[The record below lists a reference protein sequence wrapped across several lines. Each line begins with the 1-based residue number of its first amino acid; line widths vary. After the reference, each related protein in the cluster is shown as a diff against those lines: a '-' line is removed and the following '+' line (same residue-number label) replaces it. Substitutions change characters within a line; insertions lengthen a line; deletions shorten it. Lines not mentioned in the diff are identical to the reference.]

1 MYICA
6 RIFSSFTWAKV
17 MTAKEHSGPLVGLKV
32 IDLAT
37 VVAGPGVA
45 KYFAD
50 YGADVIKI
58 ERPSGDSTRAM
69 GWTEPGETDSLWWK
83 LVNRGKR
90 SLVLDLKND
99 ADLSILKELIDSA
112 DLLIENMRPGKIE
125 QLGLDPE
132 ELISRNPKLVVL
144 RVSGF
149 GQTGPYAQKP
159 GFATIAEALSGLS
172 SLLGEPDGGP
182 LLPPIALTDEV
193 TALVGSFSAM
203 IAIFHAKLTGQGQ
216 IVDIDLVDSVLQIM
230 GPLPAA
236 WDSLGY
242 LQPRLGSSIPY
253 SIPRGTYKCS
263 DGVWVA
269 LSASAESVAKRLI
282 ETVGGAGDPRF
293 TSFQSRFENREAL
306 EELTS
311 NWIGS
316 RTSKEVIETIEAAD
330 AAIAP
335 VYNMQ
340 QVIEDPHFI
349 ARESFTKVD
358 GILMQNLVARL
369 SKTPGK
375 IISAG
380 PKLGEHNEEI
390 KRELHDKN

>member
-1 MYICA
+1 MA
-6 RIFSSFTWAKV
+6 S
-17 MTAKEHSGPLVGLKV
+17 KEHTGPLVGLKV
-32 IDLAT
+32 IDLST

-58 ERPSGDSTRAM
+58 ERPAGDSTRSM

-90 SLVLDLKND
+90 SLILDLKND
-99 ADLSILKELIDSA
+99 EDLSILKKLIDSA

-132 ELISRNPKLVVL
+132 QLISRNPKLVVL

-149 GQTGPYAQKP
+149 GQTGPYSQKP

-203 IAIFHAKLTGQGQ
+203 IAIYHAKLTGQGQ

-269 LSASAESVAKRLI
+269 LSASAETVAKRLI
-282 ETVGGAGDPRF
+282 ETVGGGGDPRF

-311 NWIGS
+311 KWIGS
-316 RTSKEVIETIEAAD
+316 RTSNEVIETIEAAD

-349 ARESFTKVD
+349 ARESFIKVD

-380 PKLGEHNEEI
+380 PKLGQHNQEI
-390 KRELHDKN
+390 KRELDEKK

>member
-1 MYICA
+1 M
-6 RIFSSFTWAKV
+6 SNVK
-17 MTAKEHSGPLVGLKV
+17 HQGPLVGLKV

-50 YGADVIKI
+50 YGADVIKV
-58 ERPSGDSTRAM
+58 ERPSGDSTRSM
-69 GWTEPGETDSLWWK
+69 GWTQPGESDSLWWK

-90 SLVLDLKND
+90 SLVLDLKQTS
-99 ADLSILKELIDSA
+99 DLAVLKELIDSA

-125 QLGLDPE
+125 QLGLDPV
-132 ELISRNPKLVVL
+132 ELIKRNPKLVVL

-149 GQTGPYAQKP
+149 GQSGPYAQKP

-172 SLLGEPDGGP
+172 GLLGEPDGGP

-203 IAIFHAKLTGQGQ
+203 MAIFHAKQTGQGQ
-216 IVDIDLVDSVLQIM
+216 VVEIDLVNSVLQIM

-236 WDSLGY
+236 WDSMGY

-253 SIPRGTYKCS
+253 SIPRGTYQCS

-269 LSASAESVAKRLI
+269 LSASAESVARRLI
-282 ETVGGAGDPRF
+282 ETVGGGGDPRF
-293 TSFQSRFENREAL
+293 MSFQARFENREAL
-306 EELTS
+306 EELTR
-311 NWIGS
+311 NWISS
-316 RTSKEVIETIEAAD
+316 RPSAEVISIIDAAD

-335 VYNMQ
+335 VYSMQ
-340 QVIEDPHFI
+340 QVIEYPHFI
-349 ARESFTKVD
+349 ERESFTRVD
-358 GILMQNLVARL
+358 GILMQYLVARM

-375 IISAG
+375 INSVG
-380 PKLGEHNEEI
+380 PKLGEHTEEI
-390 KRELHDKN
+390 VDELNAKK

>member
-1 MYICA
+1 
-6 RIFSSFTWAKV
+6 
-17 MTAKEHSGPLVGLKV
+17 MTRKDLQGPLVGLKV

-58 ERPSGDSTRAM
+58 ERPSGDSTRSM
-69 GWTEPGETDSLWWK
+69 GWTEEGETDSLWWK

-99 ADLSILKELIDSA
+99 TDLLILKELIDSA

-172 SLLGEPDGGP
+172 SLLGEPEGGP

-203 IAIFHAKLTGQGQ
+203 IAIYHAKLTGQGQ

-282 ETVGGAGDPRF
+282 ETVGGGGDPRF
-293 TSFQSRFENREAL
+293 TSFQARFENREAL

-375 IISAG
+375 IISVG
-380 PKLGEHNEEI
+380 PKLGEHTEEI
-390 KRELHDKN
+390 KRELHDKK

>member
-1 MYICA
+1 M
-6 RIFSSFTWAKV
+6 SNVK
-17 MTAKEHSGPLVGLKV
+17 HQGPLVGLKV

-50 YGADVIKI
+50 YGADVIKV
-58 ERPSGDSTRAM
+58 ERPSGDSTRSM
-69 GWTEPGETDSLWWK
+69 GWTQPGESDSLWWK

-90 SLVLDLKND
+90 SLVLDLKQTS
-99 ADLSILKELIDSA
+99 DLAVLKELIDSA

-125 QLGLDPE
+125 QLGLDPV
-132 ELISRNPKLVVL
+132 ELIKRNPKLVVL

-149 GQTGPYAQKP
+149 GQSGPYSQKP

-172 SLLGEPDGGP
+172 GLLGEPDGGP

-203 IAIFHAKLTGQGQ
+203 MAIFHAKQTGQGQ
-216 IVDIDLVDSVLQIM
+216 VVEIDLVNSVLQIM

-236 WDSLGY
+236 WDSMGY

-253 SIPRGTYKCS
+253 SIPRGTYQCS

-269 LSASAESVAKRLI
+269 LSASAESVARRLI
-282 ETVGGAGDPRF
+282 ETVGGGGDPRF
-293 TSFQSRFENREAL
+293 MSFQARFENREAL
-306 EELTS
+306 EELTR
-311 NWIGS
+311 NWISS
-316 RTSKEVIETIEAAD
+316 RPSAEVISIIDAAD

-335 VYNMQ
+335 VYSMQ

-349 ARESFTKVD
+349 ERESFTRVD
-358 GILMQNLVARL
+358 GILMQNLVARM

-375 IISAG
+375 INSVG
-380 PKLGEHNEEI
+380 PKLGEHTEEI
-390 KRELHDKN
+390 VDELNAKK

>member
-1 MYICA
+1 M
-6 RIFSSFTWAKV
+6 SNVK
-17 MTAKEHSGPLVGLKV
+17 HQGPLVGLKV

-50 YGADVIKI
+50 YGADVIKV
-58 ERPSGDSTRAM
+58 ERPSGDSTRSM
-69 GWTEPGETDSLWWK
+69 GWTQPGESDSLWWK

-90 SLVLDLKND
+90 SLVLDLKQTS
-99 ADLSILKELIDSA
+99 DLAVLKELIDSA

-125 QLGLDPE
+125 QLGLDPA
-132 ELISRNPKLVVL
+132 ELIKRNPKLVVL

-149 GQTGPYAQKP
+149 GQSGPYAQKP

-172 SLLGEPDGGP
+172 GLLGEPDGGP

-203 IAIFHAKLTGQGQ
+203 MAIFHANQTGQGQ
-216 IVDIDLVDSVLQIM
+216 VVEIDLVNSVLQIM

-236 WDSLGY
+236 WDSMGY

-253 SIPRGTYKCS
+253 SIPRGTYQCS

-269 LSASAESVAKRLI
+269 LSASAESVARRLI
-282 ETVGGAGDPRF
+282 ETVGGGGDPRF
-293 TSFQSRFENREAL
+293 MSFQSRFENREAL
-306 EELTS
+306 EELTR
-311 NWIGS
+311 NWISS
-316 RTSKEVIETIEAAD
+316 RPSAEVIRIIDAAD

-335 VYNMQ
+335 VYSMQ

-349 ARESFTKVD
+349 ERESFTRVD
-358 GILMQNLVARL
+358 GILMQNLVARM

-375 IISAG
+375 INSVG
-380 PKLGEHNEEI
+380 PKLGEHTEDI
-390 KRELHDKN
+390 VDELNAKK

>member
-1 MYICA
+1 M
-6 RIFSSFTWAKV
+6 SNVK
-17 MTAKEHSGPLVGLKV
+17 HQGPLVGLKV

-50 YGADVIKI
+50 YGADVIKV
-58 ERPSGDSTRAM
+58 ERPSGDSTRSM
-69 GWTEPGETDSLWWK
+69 GWTQPGESDSLWWK

-90 SLVLDLKND
+90 SLVLDLKQTS
-99 ADLSILKELIDSA
+99 DLEVLKELIDSA

-125 QLGLDPE
+125 QLGLDPA
-132 ELISRNPKLVVL
+132 ELIKRNPKLVVL

-149 GQTGPYAQKP
+149 GQSGPYAQKP

-172 SLLGEPDGGP
+172 GLLGEPDGGP

-203 IAIFHAKLTGQGQ
+203 MAIFHAKQTGQGQ
-216 IVDIDLVDSVLQIM
+216 VVEIDLVNSVLQIM

-236 WDSLGY
+236 WDSMGY

-253 SIPRGTYKCS
+253 SIPRGTYQCS

-269 LSASAESVAKRLI
+269 LSASAESVARRLI
-282 ETVGGAGDPRF
+282 ETIGGGGDPRF
-293 TSFQSRFENREAL
+293 TSFQERFENREAL
-306 EELTS
+306 EELAR

-316 RTSKEVIETIEAAD
+316 RPSTEVIRIIDAAD

-335 VYNMQ
+335 VYSMQ

-349 ARESFTKVD
+349 ERESFTRVD
-358 GILMQNLVARL
+358 GILMQNLVARM
-369 SKTPGK
+369 SRTPGK
-375 IISAG
+375 INSVG
-380 PKLGEHNEEI
+380 PKLGEHTEEI
-390 KRELHDKN
+390 VDELNAKK

>member
-1 MYICA
+1 
-6 RIFSSFTWAKV
+6 
-17 MTAKEHSGPLVGLKV
+17 MTSREHSGPLVGLKV
-32 IDLAT
+32 VDLAT

-58 ERPSGDSTRAM
+58 ERPSGDSTRSM
-69 GWTEPGETDSLWWK
+69 GWTQPGETDSLWWK

-90 SLVLDLKND
+90 SLVLDLKNND
-99 ADLSILKELIDSA
+99 DLSILKELIDSA

-132 ELISRNPKLVVL
+132 QLISRNPKLVVL

-203 IAIFHAKLTGQGQ
+203 IAIYHAKLTGQGQ

-282 ETVGGAGDPRF
+282 ETVGGGGDPRF

>member
-1 MYICA
+1 
-6 RIFSSFTWAKV
+6 
-17 MTAKEHSGPLVGLKV
+17 MTSKEHAGPLLGLKV
-32 IDLAT
+32 IDLST

-58 ERPSGDSTRAM
+58 ERPAGDSTRSM

-99 ADLSILKELIDSA
+99 EELSILKKLIDTA

-132 ELISRNPKLVVL
+132 QLISRNPKLVVL

-149 GQTGPYAQKP
+149 GQTGPYSQKP

-203 IAIFHAKLTGQGQ
+203 IAIYHAKLTGQGQ

-282 ETVGGAGDPRF
+282 ETVGGGGDPRF

-311 NWIGS
+311 RWIGT

-375 IISAG
+375 IVSAG
-380 PKLGEHNEEI
+380 PKLGQHNQEI
-390 KRELHDKN
+390 KRELDDKK

>member
-1 MYICA
+1 
-6 RIFSSFTWAKV
+6 
-17 MTAKEHSGPLVGLKV
+17 
-32 IDLAT
+32 

-50 YGADVIKI
+50 YGADVIKV
-58 ERPSGDSTRAM
+58 ERPSGDSTRSM
-69 GWTEPGETDSLWWK
+69 GWTQPGESDSLWWK

-90 SLVLDLKND
+90 SLVLDLKQTS
-99 ADLSILKELIDSA
+99 DLAVLKELIDSA

-125 QLGLDPE
+125 QLGLDPA
-132 ELISRNPKLVVL
+132 ELIKRNPKLVVL

-149 GQTGPYAQKP
+149 GQSGPYAQKP

-172 SLLGEPDGGP
+172 GLLGEPDGGP

-203 IAIFHAKLTGQGQ
+203 MAIFHAKQTGQGQ
-216 IVDIDLVDSVLQIM
+216 VVEIDLVNSVLQIM

-236 WDSLGY
+236 WDSMGY

-253 SIPRGTYKCS
+253 SIPRGTYQCS

-269 LSASAESVAKRLI
+269 LSASAESVARRLI
-282 ETVGGAGDPRF
+282 ETVGGGGDPRF
-293 TSFQSRFENREAL
+293 MSFQSRFENREAL
-306 EELTS
+306 EELTR
-311 NWIGS
+311 NWISS
-316 RTSKEVIETIEAAD
+316 RPSAEVIRIIDAAD

-335 VYNMQ
+335 VYSMQ

-349 ARESFTKVD
+349 ERESFTRVD
-358 GILMQNLVARL
+358 GILMQNLVARM

-375 IISAG
+375 INSVG
-380 PKLGEHNEEI
+380 PKLGEHTEEI
-390 KRELHDKN
+390 VDELNAKK

>member
-1 MYICA
+1 M
-6 RIFSSFTWAKV
+6 SNVK
-17 MTAKEHSGPLVGLKV
+17 HQGPLVGLKV

-50 YGADVIKI
+50 YGADVIKV
-58 ERPSGDSTRAM
+58 EKPSGDSTRSM
-69 GWTEPGETDSLWWK
+69 GWTQPGESDSLWWK

-90 SLVLDLKND
+90 SLVLDLKQTS
-99 ADLSILKELIDSA
+99 DLAVLKELIDSA

-125 QLGLDPE
+125 QLGLDPA
-132 ELISRNPKLVVL
+132 ELIKRNPKLVVL

-149 GQTGPYAQKP
+149 GQSGPYAQKP

-172 SLLGEPDGGP
+172 GLLGEPDGGP

-203 IAIFHAKLTGQGQ
+203 MAIFHAKQTGQGQ
-216 IVDIDLVDSVLQIM
+216 VVEIDLVNSVLQIM

-236 WDSLGY
+236 WDSMGY

-253 SIPRGTYKCS
+253 SIPRGTYQCS

-269 LSASAESVAKRLI
+269 LSASAESVARRLI
-282 ETVGGAGDPRF
+282 ETVGGGGDPRF
-293 TSFQSRFENREAL
+293 MSFQARFENREAL
-306 EELTS
+306 EELTR
-311 NWIGS
+311 NWISS
-316 RTSKEVIETIEAAD
+316 RPSAEVISIIDAAD

-335 VYNMQ
+335 VYSMQ

-349 ARESFTKVD
+349 ERESFTRVD
-358 GILMQNLVARL
+358 GILMQNLIARM

-375 IISAG
+375 INSVG
-380 PKLGEHNEEI
+380 PKLGEHTEEI
-390 KRELHDKN
+390 VDELNAKK

>member
-1 MYICA
+1 M
-6 RIFSSFTWAKV
+6 SNVK
-17 MTAKEHSGPLVGLKV
+17 HQGPLVGLKV

-50 YGADVIKI
+50 YGADVIKV
-58 ERPSGDSTRAM
+58 ERPSGDSTRSM
-69 GWTEPGETDSLWWK
+69 GWTQPGESDSLWWK

-90 SLVLDLKND
+90 SLVLDLKQTS
-99 ADLSILKELIDSA
+99 DLAVLKELIDSA

-125 QLGLDPE
+125 QLGLDPV
-132 ELISRNPKLVVL
+132 ELIKRNPKLVVL

-149 GQTGPYAQKP
+149 GQSGPYSQKP

-172 SLLGEPDGGP
+172 GLLGEPDGGP

-203 IAIFHAKLTGQGQ
+203 MAIFHAKQTGQGQ
-216 IVDIDLVDSVLQIM
+216 VVEIDLVNSVLQIM

-236 WDSLGY
+236 WDSMGY

-253 SIPRGTYKCS
+253 SIPRGTYQCS

-269 LSASAESVAKRLI
+269 LSASAESVARRLI
-282 ETVGGAGDPRF
+282 ETVGGGGDPRF
-293 TSFQSRFENREAL
+293 MSFQARFENREAL
-306 EELTS
+306 EELTW
-311 NWIGS
+311 NWISS
-316 RTSKEVIETIEAAD
+316 RPSAEVISIIDAAD

-335 VYNMQ
+335 VYSMQ
-340 QVIEDPHFI
+340 QVIEDSHFI
-349 ARESFTKVD
+349 ERESFTRVD
-358 GILMQNLVARL
+358 GILMQNLVARM

-375 IISAG
+375 INSVG
-380 PKLGEHNEEI
+380 PKLGEHTEEI
-390 KRELHDKN
+390 VDELNAKK

>member
-1 MYICA
+1 
-6 RIFSSFTWAKV
+6 

-203 IAIFHAKLTGQGQ
+203 IAIYHAKLTGQGQ

-282 ETVGGAGDPRF
+282 ETVGGGGDPRF

>member
-1 MYICA
+1 
-6 RIFSSFTWAKV
+6 
-17 MTAKEHSGPLVGLKV
+17 MTSREHAGPLLGLKV
-32 IDLAT
+32 IDLST

-58 ERPSGDSTRAM
+58 ERPAGDSTRSM

-99 ADLSILKELIDSA
+99 EDLSILKKLIDSA

-132 ELISRNPKLVVL
+132 QLISRNPKLVVL

-149 GQTGPYAQKP
+149 GQTGPYSQKP

-203 IAIFHAKLTGQGQ
+203 IAIYHAKLTGQGQ

-269 LSASAESVAKRLI
+269 LSASAETVAKRLI
-282 ETVGGAGDPRF
+282 ETVGGGGDPRF

-311 NWIGS
+311 RWIGT

-375 IISAG
+375 IVSAG
-380 PKLGEHNEEI
+380 PKLGQHNQEI
-390 KRELHDKN
+390 KRELDDKK

>member
-1 MYICA
+1 
-6 RIFSSFTWAKV
+6 
-17 MTAKEHSGPLVGLKV
+17 MTSKEHAGPLLGLKV
-32 IDLAT
+32 IDLST

-58 ERPSGDSTRAM
+58 ERPAGDSTRSM
-69 GWTEPGETDSLWWK
+69 GWTEPGESDSLWWK

-99 ADLSILKELIDSA
+99 EDLSILKKLIDSA

-132 ELISRNPKLVVL
+132 QLISRNPKLVVL

-149 GQTGPYAQKP
+149 GQTGPYSQKP

-203 IAIFHAKLTGQGQ
+203 IAIYHAKLTGQGQ

-269 LSASAESVAKRLI
+269 LSASAETVAKRLI
-282 ETVGGAGDPRF
+282 ETVGGGGDPRF

-311 NWIGS
+311 RWIGS

-375 IISAG
+375 IVSAG
-380 PKLGEHNEEI
+380 PKLGQHNQEV
-390 KRELHDKN
+390 KRELDDKK

>member
-1 MYICA
+1 
-6 RIFSSFTWAKV
+6 
-17 MTAKEHSGPLVGLKV
+17 MTSKEHAGPLLGLKV
-32 IDLAT
+32 IDLST

-58 ERPSGDSTRAM
+58 ERPAGDSTRSM

-99 ADLSILKELIDSA
+99 EDLSILKKLIDSA

-132 ELISRNPKLVVL
+132 QLISRNPKLVVL

-149 GQTGPYAQKP
+149 GQTGPYSQKP

-203 IAIFHAKLTGQGQ
+203 IAIYHAKLTGQGQ

-269 LSASAESVAKRLI
+269 LSASAETVAKRLI
-282 ETVGGAGDPRF
+282 ETVGGGGDPRF

-311 NWIGS
+311 KWIGS
-316 RTSKEVIETIEAAD
+316 RTSKEVIQTIEAAD

-375 IISAG
+375 IVSAG
-380 PKLGEHNEEI
+380 PKLGEHNQEI
-390 KRELHDKN
+390 KRELDDKK

>member
-1 MYICA
+1 
-6 RIFSSFTWAKV
+6 
-17 MTAKEHSGPLVGLKV
+17 MTSNEHTGPLLGLKV
-32 IDLAT
+32 IDLST

-58 ERPSGDSTRAM
+58 ERPAGDSTRSM

-99 ADLSILKELIDSA
+99 EDLSILKKLIDSA

-132 ELISRNPKLVVL
+132 QLISRNPKLVVL

-149 GQTGPYAQKP
+149 GQTGPYSQKP

-203 IAIFHAKLTGQGQ
+203 IAIYHAKLTGQGQ

-269 LSASAESVAKRLI
+269 LSASAETVAKRLI
-282 ETVGGAGDPRF
+282 ETVGGGGDPRF

-311 NWIGS
+311 RWIGT

-375 IISAG
+375 IVSAG
-380 PKLGEHNEEI
+380 PKLGQHNQEI
-390 KRELHDKN
+390 KRELDDKK

>member
-1 MYICA
+1 M
-6 RIFSSFTWAKV
+6 SNVK
-17 MTAKEHSGPLVGLKV
+17 HQGPLVGLKV

-50 YGADVIKI
+50 YGADVIKV
-58 ERPSGDSTRAM
+58 ERPSGDSTRSM
-69 GWTEPGETDSLWWK
+69 GWTQPGESDSLWWK

-90 SLVLDLKND
+90 SLVLDLKQTS
-99 ADLSILKELIDSA
+99 DLAVLKELINSA

-125 QLGLDPE
+125 QLGLDPV
-132 ELISRNPKLVVL
+132 ELIKRNPKLVVL

-149 GQTGPYAQKP
+149 GQSGPYAQKP

-172 SLLGEPDGGP
+172 GLLGEPDGGP

-203 IAIFHAKLTGQGQ
+203 MAIFHAKQTGQGQ
-216 IVDIDLVDSVLQIM
+216 VVEIDLVNSVLQIM

-236 WDSLGY
+236 WDSMGY

-253 SIPRGTYKCS
+253 SIPRGTYQCS

-269 LSASAESVAKRLI
+269 LSASAESVARRLI
-282 ETVGGAGDPRF
+282 ETVGGGGDPRF
-293 TSFQSRFENREAL
+293 MSFQARFENREAL
-306 EELTS
+306 EELTR
-311 NWIGS
+311 NWISS
-316 RTSKEVIETIEAAD
+316 RPSAEVISIIDAAD

-335 VYNMQ
+335 VYSMQ

-349 ARESFTKVD
+349 ERESFTRVD
-358 GILMQNLVARL
+358 GILMQNLVARM

-375 IISAG
+375 INSVG
-380 PKLGEHNEEI
+380 PKLGEHTEEI
-390 KRELHDKN
+390 VDELNAKK

>member
-1 MYICA
+1 M
-6 RIFSSFTWAKV
+6 SNQKH
-17 MTAKEHSGPLVGLKV
+17 EGPLVGLKV

-50 YGADVIKI
+50 YGADVIKV
-58 ERPSGDSTRAM
+58 ERPSGDSTRSM
-69 GWTEPGETDSLWWK
+69 GWTQPGESDSLWWK

-90 SLVLDLKND
+90 SLVLDLKQN
-99 ADLSILKELIDSA
+99 ADLEVLKELTNSA
-112 DLLIENMRPGKIE
+112 DLLIENMRPGKME
-125 QLGLDPE
+125 QLGLDPV
-132 ELISRNPKLVVL
+132 ELIKRNPKLVVL

-149 GQTGPYAQKP
+149 GQSGPYAQKP

-172 SLLGEPDGGP
+172 GLLGEPDGGP
-182 LLPPIALTDEV
+182 LLPPIALSDEV

-203 IAIFHAKLTGQGQ
+203 MAIFHAKQTGQGQ
-216 IVDIDLVDSVLQIM
+216 VVEVDLVNSVLQIM

-253 SIPRGTYKCS
+253 SIPRGTYQCS

-269 LSASAESVAKRLI
+269 LSASAESVARRLV
-282 ETVGGAGDPRF
+282 ETVGGGEDPRF
-293 TSFQSRFENREAL
+293 KSFQTRFENREAL
-306 EELTS
+306 EELTR

-316 RTSKEVIETIEAAD
+316 RPSTEVIETINAAD
-330 AAIAP
+330 AAVAP
-335 VYNMQ
+335 VYSMQ
-340 QVIEDPHFI
+340 QVVEDPHFI
-349 ARESFTKVD
+349 ERESFTRVD
-358 GILMQNLVARL
+358 GILMQNLVARM

-375 IISAG
+375 INSVG
-380 PKLGEHNEEI
+380 PKLGEHTEEI
-390 KRELHDKN
+390 VEELNAKK

>member
-1 MYICA
+1 MSTSE
-6 RIFSSFTWAKV
+6 RR
-17 MTAKEHSGPLVGLKV
+17 GPLVGLKV

-50 YGADVIKI
+50 YGADVIKV
-58 ERPSGDSTRAM
+58 ERPSGDSTRSM
-69 GWTEPGETDSLWWK
+69 GWTEPNETDSLWWK

-90 SLVLDLKND
+90 SIVLDLKKNE
-99 ADLSILKELIDSA
+99 DLVILKKLIQSA
-112 DLLIENMRPGKIE
+112 DLLVENMRPGKIE
-125 QLGLDPE
+125 ELGLDPE
-132 ELISRNPKLVVL
+132 ELIKNNPKLVVL

-149 GQTGPYAQKP
+149 GQSGPYAQKP

-172 SLLGEPDGGP
+172 GLLGEPDGGP

-203 IAIFHAKLTGQGQ
+203 MAIFHARLTGEGQ
-216 IVDIDLVDSVLQIM
+216 VVDIDLVDSVLQIM

-253 SIPRGTYKCS
+253 SIPRGTYQCS

-269 LSASAESVAKRLI
+269 ISASAETVARRLI
-282 ETVGGAGDPRF
+282 ETLGGGGDPRF
-293 TSFQSRFENREAL
+293 GTFQSRFENREAL
-306 EELTS
+306 EALTS
-311 NWIGS
+311 DWIKARPS
-316 RTSKEVIETIEAAD
+316 DEVIRVIEEAD

-335 VYNMQ
+335 VYNMK

-349 ARESFTKVD
+349 ARESFIHVD
-358 GILMQNLVARL
+358 GMLMQNLVARL
-369 SKTPGK
+369 SKTPGR
-375 IISAG
+375 ITSVG
-380 PKLGEHNEEI
+380 PSLGRDTEEI
-390 KRELHDKN
+390 VKEIREI

>member
-1 MYICA
+1 
-6 RIFSSFTWAKV
+6 
-17 MTAKEHSGPLVGLKV
+17 MTSKEHAGPLLGLKV
-32 IDLAT
+32 IDLST

-58 ERPSGDSTRAM
+58 ERPAGDSTRSM
-69 GWTEPGETDSLWWK
+69 GWTEPGEADSLWWK

-99 ADLSILKELIDSA
+99 KDLSILKKLIDSA

-132 ELISRNPKLVVL
+132 QLISRNPKLVVL

-149 GQTGPYAQKP
+149 GQTGPYSQKP

-203 IAIFHAKLTGQGQ
+203 LAIYHAKLTGQGQ

-269 LSASAESVAKRLI
+269 LSASAETVAKRLI
-282 ETVGGAGDPRF
+282 ETVGGGGDPRF

-311 NWIGS
+311 RWIGT

-375 IISAG
+375 IVSAG
-380 PKLGEHNEEI
+380 PKLGQHNQEI
-390 KRELHDKN
+390 KRELDDKK

>member
-1 MYICA
+1 M
-6 RIFSSFTWAKV
+6 STEK
-17 MTAKEHSGPLVGLKV
+17 HQGPLVGLKV

-50 YGADVIKI
+50 YGADVIKV
-58 ERPSGDSTRAM
+58 ERPSGDSTRSM
-69 GWTEPGETDSLWWK
+69 GWTQPGESDSLWWK

-90 SLVLDLKND
+90 SLVLDLKQTS
-99 ADLSILKELIDSA
+99 DLEVLNELINSA

-125 QLGLDPE
+125 QLGLDPI
-132 ELISRNPKLVVL
+132 ELIKRNPKLVVL

-149 GQTGPYAQKP
+149 GQSGPYAQKP

-172 SLLGEPDGGP
+172 GLLGEPEGGP

-203 IAIFHAKLTGQGQ
+203 MAIFHAKQTGHGQ
-216 IVDIDLVDSVLQIM
+216 VVEIDLVNSVLQIM

-236 WDSLGY
+236 WDSMRY

-253 SIPRGTYKCS
+253 SIPRGTYQCS

-269 LSASAESVAKRLI
+269 LSASAESVARRLI
-282 ETVGGAGDPRF
+282 ETVGGGEDPRF
-293 TSFQSRFENREAL
+293 ESFQARFENREAL
-306 EELTS
+306 EELTRD
-311 NWIGS
+311 WISS
-316 RTSKEVIETIEAAD
+316 RPSAEVIKIIEAAD
-330 AAIAP
+330 AAISP
-335 VYNMQ
+335 VYNMK

-349 ARESFTKVD
+349 ERESFTRVD
-358 GILMQNLVARL
+358 GILMQNLVARM
-369 SKTPGK
+369 SITPGK
-375 IISAG
+375 INSVG
-380 PKLGEHNEEI
+380 PKLGEHTKEI
-390 KRELHDKN
+390 VDELNDKR

>member
-1 MYICA
+1 M
-6 RIFSSFTWAKV
+6 SNVK
-17 MTAKEHSGPLVGLKV
+17 HQGPLVGLKV

-50 YGADVIKI
+50 YGADVIKV
-58 ERPSGDSTRAM
+58 ERPSGDSTRSM
-69 GWTEPGETDSLWWK
+69 GWTQPGESDSLWWK

-90 SLVLDLKND
+90 SLVLDLKQTS
-99 ADLSILKELIDSA
+99 DLAVLKELIDSA

-125 QLGLDPE
+125 QLGLDPA
-132 ELISRNPKLVVL
+132 ELIKRNPKLVVL

-149 GQTGPYAQKP
+149 GQSGPYAQKP

-172 SLLGEPDGGP
+172 GLLGEPDGGP

-203 IAIFHAKLTGQGQ
+203 MAIFHAKQTGQGQ
-216 IVDIDLVDSVLQIM
+216 VVEIDLVNSVLQIM

-236 WDSLGY
+236 WDSMGY

-253 SIPRGTYKCS
+253 SIPRGTYQCS

-269 LSASAESVAKRLI
+269 LSASAESVARRLI
-282 ETVGGAGDPRF
+282 ETVGGGGDPRF
-293 TSFQSRFENREAL
+293 MSFQERFENREAL
-306 EELTS
+306 EELTR
-311 NWIGS
+311 NWISS
-316 RTSKEVIETIEAAD
+316 RPSAEVISIIDAAD

-335 VYNMQ
+335 VYSMQ

-349 ARESFTKVD
+349 ERESFTRVD
-358 GILMQNLVARL
+358 GILMQNLVARM

-375 IISAG
+375 INSVG
-380 PKLGEHNEEI
+380 PKLGEHTEEI
-390 KRELHDKN
+390 VDELNAKK

>member
-1 MYICA
+1 
-6 RIFSSFTWAKV
+6 

-58 ERPSGDSTRAM
+58 ERPSGDSTRSM

>member
-1 MYICA
+1 
-6 RIFSSFTWAKV
+6 
-17 MTAKEHSGPLVGLKV
+17 MTSKEHAGPLLGLKV
-32 IDLAT
+32 IDLST

-58 ERPSGDSTRAM
+58 ERPAGDSTRSM

-99 ADLSILKELIDSA
+99 EDLSILKKLIDSA

-132 ELISRNPKLVVL
+132 QLISRNPKLVVL

-149 GQTGPYAQKP
+149 GQKGPYSQKP

-203 IAIFHAKLTGQGQ
+203 IAIYHAKLTGQGQ

-269 LSASAESVAKRLI
+269 LSASAETVAKRLI
-282 ETVGGAGDPRF
+282 ETVGGGGDPRF

-311 NWIGS
+311 RWIGT

-375 IISAG
+375 IVSAG
-380 PKLGEHNEEI
+380 PKLGQHNQEI
-390 KRELHDKN
+390 KRELDDKK

>member
-1 MYICA
+1 
-6 RIFSSFTWAKV
+6 
-17 MTAKEHSGPLVGLKV
+17 MTSKEHAGPLLGLKV
-32 IDLAT
+32 IDLST

-58 ERPSGDSTRAM
+58 ERPAGDSTRSM

-99 ADLSILKELIDSA
+99 EDLSILKKLIDSA

-132 ELISRNPKLVVL
+132 QLISRNPKLVVL

-149 GQTGPYAQKP
+149 GQTGPYSQKP

-172 SLLGEPDGGP
+172 SLLGEPNGGP

-203 IAIFHAKLTGQGQ
+203 IAIYHAKLTGQGQ

-269 LSASAESVAKRLI
+269 LSASAETVAKRLI
-282 ETVGGAGDPRF
+282 ETVGGGGDPRF

-311 NWIGS
+311 RWIGS

-375 IISAG
+375 IVSAG
-380 PKLGEHNEEI
+380 PKLGQHNQEI
-390 KRELHDKN
+390 KRELDDKK

>member
-1 MYICA
+1 MSTSE
-6 RIFSSFTWAKV
+6 RR
-17 MTAKEHSGPLVGLKV
+17 GPLVGLKV

-50 YGADVIKI
+50 YGADVIKV
-58 ERPSGDSTRAM
+58 ERPSGDSTRSM
-69 GWTEPGETDSLWWK
+69 GWTEPNESDSLWWK

-90 SLVLDLKND
+90 SIVLDLKKNE
-99 ADLSILKELIDSA
+99 DLVILKKLIQSA

-125 QLGLDPE
+125 ELGLDPE
-132 ELISRNPKLVVL
+132 ELIKNNPKLVVL

-149 GQTGPYAQKP
+149 GQSGPYAQKP

-172 SLLGEPDGGP
+172 GLLGEPEGGP

-203 IAIFHAKLTGQGQ
+203 MALFHARLTGEGQ
-216 IVDIDLVDSVLQIM
+216 VVDIDLVDSVLQIM

-253 SIPRGTYKCS
+253 SIPRGTYQCS

-269 LSASAESVAKRLI
+269 ISASAETVARRLI
-282 ETVGGAGDPRF
+282 ETLGGGGDPRF
-293 TSFQSRFENREAL
+293 GSFQSRFENREAL
-306 EELTS
+306 ETLTS
-311 NWIGS
+311 DWIKARPS
-316 RTSKEVIETIEAAD
+316 DEVIRIIEEAD

-335 VYNMQ
+335 VYNMK

-349 ARESFTKVD
+349 ARESFIHVD
-358 GILMQNLVARL
+358 GMLMQNLVARL
-369 SKTPGK
+369 SKTPGR
-375 IISAG
+375 ITSVG
-380 PKLGEHNEEI
+380 PSLGRDTEEI
-390 KRELHDKN
+390 VKEIREI

>member
-1 MYICA
+1 
-6 RIFSSFTWAKV
+6 
-17 MTAKEHSGPLVGLKV
+17 MTSKEHAGPLLGLKV
-32 IDLAT
+32 IDLST

-58 ERPSGDSTRAM
+58 ERPAGDSTRSM

-99 ADLSILKELIDSA
+99 ENLSILKKLIDSA

-132 ELISRNPKLVVL
+132 QLISRNPKLVVL

-149 GQTGPYAQKP
+149 GQTGPYSQKP

-203 IAIFHAKLTGQGQ
+203 IAIYHAKLTGQGQ

-269 LSASAESVAKRLI
+269 LSASAETVAKRLI
-282 ETVGGAGDPRF
+282 ETVGGGGDPRF

-311 NWIGS
+311 RWIGT

-375 IISAG
+375 IVSAG
-380 PKLGEHNEEI
+380 PKLGQHNQEI
-390 KRELHDKN
+390 KRELDDKK

>member
-1 MYICA
+1 M
-6 RIFSSFTWAKV
+6 SNVK
-17 MTAKEHSGPLVGLKV
+17 HQGPLVGLKV

-50 YGADVIKI
+50 YGADVIKV
-58 ERPSGDSTRAM
+58 ERPSGDSTRSM
-69 GWTEPGETDSLWWK
+69 GWTQPGESDSLWWK

-90 SLVLDLKND
+90 SLVLDLKQTS
-99 ADLSILKELIDSA
+99 DLAVLKELIDSA

-125 QLGLDPE
+125 QLGLDPA
-132 ELISRNPKLVVL
+132 ELIKRNPKLVVL

-149 GQTGPYAQKP
+149 GQSGPYAQKP

-172 SLLGEPDGGP
+172 GLLGEPDGGP

-203 IAIFHAKLTGQGQ
+203 MAIFHAKQTGQGQ
-216 IVDIDLVDSVLQIM
+216 VVEIDLVNSVLQIM

-236 WDSLGY
+236 WDSMGY

-253 SIPRGTYKCS
+253 SIPRGTYQCS

-269 LSASAESVAKRLI
+269 LSASAESVARRLI
-282 ETVGGAGDPRF
+282 ETVGGGGDPRF
-293 TSFQSRFENREAL
+293 VSFQSRFENREAL
-306 EELTS
+306 EELTR
-311 NWIGS
+311 NWISS
-316 RTSKEVIETIEAAD
+316 RPSAEVISIIDAAD

-335 VYNMQ
+335 VYSMQ

-349 ARESFTKVD
+349 ERESFTRVD
-358 GILMQNLVARL
+358 GILMQNLVARM

-375 IISAG
+375 INSVG
-380 PKLGEHNEEI
+380 PKLGEHTEEI
-390 KRELHDKN
+390 VDELNAKK

>member
-1 MYICA
+1 
-6 RIFSSFTWAKV
+6 

-203 IAIFHAKLTGQGQ
+203 IAIYHAKLTGQGQ
-216 IVDIDLVDSVLQIM
+216 VVDIDLVDSVLQIM

-311 NWIGS
+311 NWIAS

-358 GILMQNLVARL
+358 GSLMQNLVARL

-390 KRELHDKN
+390 KKELHDKN

>member
-1 MYICA
+1 
-6 RIFSSFTWAKV
+6 
-17 MTAKEHSGPLVGLKV
+17 MTSKEHAGPLLGLKV
-32 IDLAT
+32 IDLST

-58 ERPSGDSTRAM
+58 ERPAGDSTRSM

-99 ADLSILKELIDSA
+99 EDLSILKKLIDSA

-132 ELISRNPKLVVL
+132 QLISRNPKLVVL

-149 GQTGPYAQKP
+149 GQTGPYSQKP

-203 IAIFHAKLTGQGQ
+203 IAIYHAKLTGQGQ

-269 LSASAESVAKRLI
+269 LSASAETVAKRLI
-282 ETVGGAGDPRF
+282 ETVGGGGDPRF
-293 TSFQSRFENREAL
+293 TPFQSRFENREAL

-311 NWIGS
+311 RWIGS

-375 IISAG
+375 IVSAG
-380 PKLGEHNEEI
+380 PKLGQHNQEI
-390 KRELHDKN
+390 KKELDDKK

>member
-1 MYICA
+1 MGDQ
-6 RIFSSFTWAKV
+6 K
-17 MTAKEHSGPLVGLKV
+17 HQGPLVGLKV

-37 VVAGPGVA
+37 VVAGPGVG

-50 YGADVIKI
+50 YGADVIKV
-58 ERPSGDSTRAM
+58 EKPSGDSTRSM
-69 GWTEPGETDSLWWK
+69 GWTQPGESDSLWWK

-90 SLVLDLKND
+90 SITLDLKQH
-99 ADLSILKELIDSA
+99 ADLEILKELIDSA
-112 DLLIENMRPGKIE
+112 DLFIENMRPGKIE
-125 QLGLDPE
+125 QLGLDPD
-132 ELISRNPKLVVL
+132 ELIKRNPKLVVL

-149 GQTGPYAQKP
+149 GQSGPYAQKP

-172 SLLGEPDGGP
+172 GLLGEPDGGP

-203 IAIFHAKLTGQGQ
+203 MAIFHAKQTGQGQ
-216 IVDIDLVDSVLQIM
+216 IVDIDLVNSVLQIM

-236 WDSLGY
+236 WDSMGY

-253 SIPRGTYKCS
+253 SIPRGTYQCS
-263 DGVWVA
+263 DGAWVA
-269 LSASAESVAKRLI
+269 LSASAESVAGRLI
-282 ETVGGAGDPRF
+282 ETMGGGGDSRF
-293 TSFQSRFENREAL
+293 ISFQSRFENREAL
-306 EELTS
+306 EELTRS
-311 NWIGS
+311 WIGS
-316 RTSKEVIETIEAAD
+316 KPSAEVIRIVEAAD

-349 ARESFTKVD
+349 ARESFTRVD
-358 GILMQNLVARL
+358 GILMQNLVARM

-375 IISAG
+375 INSVG
-380 PKLGEHNEEI
+380 PKLGEHSEEI
-390 KRELHDKN
+390 VNELHEKK

>member
-1 MYICA
+1 
-6 RIFSSFTWAKV
+6 
-17 MTAKEHSGPLVGLKV
+17 MTSKEHAGPLLGLKV
-32 IDLAT
+32 IDLST

-58 ERPSGDSTRAM
+58 ERPSGDSTRSM

-99 ADLSILKELIDSA
+99 ENLSILKKLIDSA

-132 ELISRNPKLVVL
+132 QLISRNPKLVVL

-149 GQTGPYAQKP
+149 GQTGPYSQKP

-203 IAIFHAKLTGQGQ
+203 IAIYHAKLTGQGQ

-269 LSASAESVAKRLI
+269 LSASAETVAKRLI
-282 ETVGGAGDPRF
+282 ETVGGGGDPRF

-311 NWIGS
+311 RWIGT

-375 IISAG
+375 IVSAG
-380 PKLGEHNEEI
+380 PKLGQHNQEI
-390 KRELHDKN
+390 KKELDDKK

>member
-1 MYICA
+1 M
-6 RIFSSFTWAKV
+6 SNVK
-17 MTAKEHSGPLVGLKV
+17 HQGPLVGLKV

-50 YGADVIKI
+50 YGADVIKV
-58 ERPSGDSTRAM
+58 ERPSGDSTRSM
-69 GWTEPGETDSLWWK
+69 GWTQPGESDSLWWK

-90 SLVLDLKND
+90 SLVLDLKQTS
-99 ADLSILKELIDSA
+99 DLAVLKELIDSA

-125 QLGLDPE
+125 QLGLDPA
-132 ELISRNPKLVVL
+132 ELIKRNPKLVVL

-149 GQTGPYAQKP
+149 GQSGPYAQKP

-172 SLLGEPDGGP
+172 GLLGEPDGGP

-203 IAIFHAKLTGQGQ
+203 MAIFHAKQTGQGQ
-216 IVDIDLVDSVLQIM
+216 VVEIDLVNSVLQIM

-236 WDSLGY
+236 WDSMGY

-253 SIPRGTYKCS
+253 SIPRGTYQCS

-269 LSASAESVAKRLI
+269 LSASAESVAGRLI
-282 ETVGGAGDPRF
+282 ETVGGGGDTRF
-293 TSFQSRFENREAL
+293 MSFQSRFENREAL
-306 EELTS
+306 EELTR
-311 NWIGS
+311 NWISS
-316 RTSKEVIETIEAAD
+316 RPSAEVISIIDAAD

-335 VYNMQ
+335 VYSMQ
-340 QVIEDPHFI
+340 QVVEDPHFI
-349 ARESFTKVD
+349 ERESFTRVD
-358 GILMQNLVARL
+358 GILMQNLVARM

-375 IISAG
+375 INSVG
-380 PKLGEHNEEI
+380 PKLGEHTEEI
-390 KRELHDKN
+390 VDELNAKK

>member
-1 MYICA
+1 M
-6 RIFSSFTWAKV
+6 SNVK
-17 MTAKEHSGPLVGLKV
+17 HQGPLVGLKV

-50 YGADVIKI
+50 YGADVIKV
-58 ERPSGDSTRAM
+58 ERPSGDSTRSM
-69 GWTEPGETDSLWWK
+69 GWTQPGESDSLWWK

-90 SLVLDLKND
+90 SLVLDLKQTS
-99 ADLSILKELIDSA
+99 DLAVLKELIDSA

-125 QLGLDPE
+125 QLGLDPA
-132 ELISRNPKLVVL
+132 ELIKRNPKLVVL

-149 GQTGPYAQKP
+149 GQSGPYAQKP

-172 SLLGEPDGGP
+172 GLLGEPDGGP

-203 IAIFHAKLTGQGQ
+203 MAIFHAKQTGQGQ
-216 IVDIDLVDSVLQIM
+216 VVEIDLVNSVLQIM

-236 WDSLGY
+236 WDSMGY

-253 SIPRGTYKCS
+253 SIHRGTYQCS

-269 LSASAESVAKRLI
+269 LSASAESVARRLI
-282 ETVGGAGDPRF
+282 ETVGGGGDPRF
-293 TSFQSRFENREAL
+293 MSFQSRFENREAL
-306 EELTS
+306 EELTR
-311 NWIGS
+311 NWINS
-316 RTSKEVIETIEAAD
+316 RPSAEVISIIDAAD

-335 VYNMQ
+335 VYSMQ

-349 ARESFTKVD
+349 ERESFTRVD
-358 GILMQNLVARL
+358 GILMQNLVARM

-375 IISAG
+375 INSVG
-380 PKLGEHNEEI
+380 PKLGEHTEEI
-390 KRELHDKN
+390 VDELNAKK

>member
-1 MYICA
+1 M
-6 RIFSSFTWAKV
+6 SNVK
-17 MTAKEHSGPLVGLKV
+17 HQGPLVGLKV

-50 YGADVIKI
+50 YGADVIKV
-58 ERPSGDSTRAM
+58 ERPSGDSTRSM
-69 GWTEPGETDSLWWK
+69 GWTQPGESDSLWWK

-90 SLVLDLKND
+90 SLVLDLKQTS
-99 ADLSILKELIDSA
+99 DLAVLKELIDSA

-125 QLGLDPE
+125 QLGLDPV
-132 ELISRNPKLVVL
+132 ELIKRNPKLVVL

-149 GQTGPYAQKP
+149 GQSGPYSQKP

-172 SLLGEPDGGP
+172 GLLGEPDGGP

-203 IAIFHAKLTGQGQ
+203 MAIFHAKQTGQGQ
-216 IVDIDLVDSVLQIM
+216 VVEIDLVNSVLQIM

-236 WDSLGY
+236 WDSMGY

-253 SIPRGTYKCS
+253 SIPRGTYQCS

-269 LSASAESVAKRLI
+269 LSASAESVARRLI
-282 ETVGGAGDPRF
+282 ETVGGGGDSRF
-293 TSFQSRFENREAL
+293 MSFQARFENREAL
-306 EELTS
+306 EELTR
-311 NWIGS
+311 NWISS
-316 RTSKEVIETIEAAD
+316 RPSAEVISIIDAAD

-335 VYNMQ
+335 VYSMQ

-349 ARESFTKVD
+349 ERESFTRVD
-358 GILMQNLVARL
+358 GILMQNLVARM

-375 IISAG
+375 INSVG
-380 PKLGEHNEEI
+380 PKLGEHTEEI
-390 KRELHDKN
+390 VDELNAKK